1 MKERLGRQT
10 MLELYGCKNEYLND
24 INFIKTALIKA
35 AEIAKATI
43 VQQYFHQFSPYGI
56 SGTVVITESHVN
68 IHTWPE
74 HDFAAIDFFTC
85 NDEMEVEKAC
95 SYLQEVFEAVEH
107 KVNSHDRGSM
117 AVIQKLR
124 GVQTLNHHQ

>member
-10 MLELYGCKNEYLND
+10 MLELYGCKNEHLND
-24 INFIKTALIKA
+24 IEFIKTALLKA

-56 SGTVVITESHVN
+56 SGTVVITESHIN

-85 NDEMEVEKAC
+85 NDDMEVEKAC
-95 SYLQEVFEAVEH
+95 AYLKEVFEAVEQ
-107 KVNSHDRGSM
+107 KMEGHDRGSM
-117 AVIQKLR
+117 LR
-124 GVQTLNHHQ
+124 VRRLLEQRRELKV